1 MSQLPPEFDDYQPS
15 QYDPQFTAD
24 ISMLMHVPDRIE
36 VAGEDDTDSLRQRAM
51 MPEHMA
57 IKNMVVP
64 DKIIMLGQDRSAGVH
79 DEPNLHLDFG
89 SLPGESSYVNLATP
103 PRVLTLDERSFPT
116 VDDMES
122 YAMNR
127 QVASNDFEPK
137 TNGHLFGAPRV
148 VAHDIVSVQRHLAV
162 LSEHVKRLETENA
175 RRWQRELM
183 LYPLLLGY
191 VMLKVARWLVLS
203 K

>member
-64 DKIIMLGQDRSAGVH
+64 DKIIMLGKA
-79 DEPNLHLDFG
+79 
-89 SLPGESSYVNLATP
+89 
-103 PRVLTLDERSFPT
+103 
-116 VDDMES
+116 
-122 YAMNR
+122 
-127 QVASNDFEPK
+127 K
-137 TNGHLFGAPRV
+137 
-148 VAHDIVSVQRHLAV
+148 
-162 LSEHVKRLETENA
+162 
-175 RRWQRELM
+175 LM
-183 LYPLLLGY
+183 LLLQVHYFCLITQN
-191 VMLKVARWLVLS
+191 MKIFENS
-203 K
+203 F